1 MADEKKKRGRWKQ
14 GESGNPTGRKPGTGS
29 IARLREEIAAELPE
43 IIAKLVIAAK
53 SGDTQAARLL
63 MERAVP
69 CIKAVGLPVRL
80 DLPVGD
86 DLFLQGAAA
95 IKAAFAG
102 EIAPDQVAE
111 MLASLTSLARIRE
124 IGDHDRHIRT
134 PEEIAR
140 EIRRVLAD
148 VELATGAKNDPEG
161 GQSP

>member
-1 MADEKKKRGRWKQ
+1 MNTKKSSHWKPGQ
-14 GESGNPTGRKPGTGS
+14 SGNPAGRKPGTGS
-29 IARLREEIAAELPE
+29 IGRLREAIAAELPE
-43 IIAKLVIAAK
+43 IVAKLVIAAK
-53 SGDTQAARLL
+53 AGDIQAARLL
-63 MERAVP
+63 LERAVP
-69 CIKAVGLPVRL
+69 CIKAVGLPVHL
-80 DLPVGD
+80 TLPPGD

-102 EIAPDQVAE
+102 EIASDQASE

-148 VELATGAKNDPEG
+148 VELATGAKTDPEG